1 MRLKAAPAIPPRAF
15 QLSQHEDIQRPM
27 LKRLTVILAA
37 TAAFAASHAMAMA
50 QPVAHIELTRMM
62 GRWYEVARLPNKT
75 QHGCTAGTSDWTRTG
90 EGFSVV
96 QACHRGT
103 PDGPLAEWKAKARV
117 ADPVSNAKFKM
128 SFFGGLISQEY
139 WVLDQRP
146 EEGWLILATHD
157 GAYLWLMSQKPTLP
171 VAVRA
176 EAVARIKQLGFDVGR
191 LEYPLPVHG

>member
-1 MRLKAAPAIPPRAF
+1 
-15 QLSQHEDIQRPM
+15 M
-27 LKRLTVILAA
+27 LKRLTVTLAA
-37 TAAFAASHAMAMA
+37 AAAVFAAAVPAAAANMA
-50 QPVAHIELTRMM
+50 QPVAHIELTKIV

-75 QHGCTAGTSDWTRTG
+75 QHDCTAGTSDWTRTN

-103 PDGPLAEWKAKARV
+103 PDGPLAEWKAKAHV
-117 ADPVSNAKFKM
+117 ADPVTNAKFRM

-139 WVLDQRP
+139 WVLDQRSD
-146 EEGWLILATHD
+146 EGWLILATHD

-171 VAVRA
+171 LAVRT

-191 LEYPLPVHG
+191 LEYPLPLPVHG